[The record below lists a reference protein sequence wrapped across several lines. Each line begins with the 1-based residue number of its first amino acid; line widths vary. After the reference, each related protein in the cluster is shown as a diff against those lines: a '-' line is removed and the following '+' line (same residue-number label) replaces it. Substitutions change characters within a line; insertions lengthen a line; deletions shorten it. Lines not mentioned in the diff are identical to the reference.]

1 MLFTN
6 SNSLFSMAKTN
17 VTVKKLVQ
25 MVVGKTAETNTNDI
39 FYRDA
44 FYASIE
50 AGKAEIKDREMR
62 EKELEENIG
71 GRSGDSR

>member
-1 MLFTN
+1 
-6 SNSLFSMAKTN
+6 MAKTN